1 MSQDNYQPVEDAF
14 SNGQVESQDSDTLKK
29 YLLAL
34 SNQPIHNELVR
45 HRDIIRGLTINHL
58 LLQRHIETL
67 NQQNSKTQR
76 WFMVFAV
83 ISAIGAAAP
92 YLMSPATVQV
102 QTAIQPQPR
111 IEKLLLPTHGQP
123 QVANPASVKKP

>member
-1 MSQDNYQPVEDAF
+1 MSQNNYQPVEDAF
-14 SNGQVESQDSDTLKK
+14 SNGRVELQDSDTLKK

-83 ISAIGAAAP
+83 ISAIGAVAP
-92 YLMSPATVQV
+92 YLMPPATVQV
-102 QTAIQPQPR
+102 QAAIQPQPR
-111 IEKLLLPTHGQP
+111 TDKLLPPTQGQP

>member
-1 MSQDNYQPVEDAF
+1 MFQDNYQLVEDAF

-45 HRDIIRGLTINHL
+45 HRDIIRGITINHL

-83 ISAIGAAAP
+83 ISAIAAIAP
-92 YLMSPATVQV
+92 YLMPSGKVQV
-102 QTAIQPQPR
+102 QAAIPPQPCT
-111 IEKLLLPTHGQP
+111 EKLLLPTKGNP
-123 QVANPASVKKP
+123 QIANPVSIRKP

>member
-14 SNGQVESQDSDTLKK
+14 SNGQLESQDSDTLKK
-29 YLLAL
+29 HLLAL

-67 NQQNSKTQR
+67 NRQNSKTQR

-83 ISAIGAAAP
+83 ISAIGAVAP
-92 YLMSPATVQV
+92 YLMPPATVSIQA
-102 QTAIQPQPR
+102 AIQPQLR
-111 IEKLLLPTHGQP
+111 TEELLLPTQAQP
-123 QVANPASVKKP
+123 QVASPATEKKP

>member
-14 SNGQVESQDSDTLKK
+14 SNGQVESQDSETLKK

-83 ISAIGAAAP
+83 IAAIGAVAP
-92 YLMSPATVQV
+92 YLMPPATVQV
-102 QTAIQPQPR
+102 QAAIQPQPHT
-111 IEKLLLPTHGQP
+111 EKLLHPTQGQP